1 MIIRSLNKIIG
12 SSRDVEWGN
21 GNSRRFLI
29 EKDGM
34 DYSLTDTITKAGTRS
49 LLEYKN
55 HLEACYCI
63 EGSGEVHDT
72 KTGEV
77 HQISPGTMY
86 ALDEHDEH
94 YLVAKDE
101 DLRLICVFSPALKGN
116 ESHKLGNEM
125 SSAY

>member
-1 MIIRSLNKIIG
+1 MIIRSLNNIIG
-12 SSRDVEWGN
+12 TSRDVEWGN

-34 DYSLTDTITKAGTRS
+34 DYSLTDTITKAGTKS

-63 EGSGEVHDT
+63 EGNGEVQDI
-72 KTGEV
+72 KTGQV
-77 HQISPGTMY
+77 YPISPGTMY
-86 ALDEHDEH
+86 ALDKHDKH
-94 YLVAKDE
+94 YLIANDE
-101 DLRLICVFSPALKGN
+101 DLRLVCVFSPALKGD
-116 ESHKLGNEM
+116 ESHNLESTA